1 MIPRSRQD
9 LGHLLAL
16 QSLMYSYRKSFTHG
30 SEVSAGLGPSSMK
43 LIDESLMYA
52 YRKSFTHDS
61 EVSVGLGPLGLQV
74 EVVRDS
80 TMLGYG
86 RSTDLA
92 HTVRNAF

>member
-1 MIPRSRQD
+1 
-9 LGHLLAL
+9 
-16 QSLMYSYRKSFTHG
+16 
-30 SEVSAGLGPSSMK
+30 
-43 LIDESLMYA
+43 MYA